1 MLLPVDLMME
11 GKFSAIVLKEKEN
24 EFLSSAFFFLFSKTT
39 SFRNT
44 ISVSN
49 NLYPDQARH
58 FGTKLFARVSSR

>member
-24 EFLSSAFFFLFSKTT
+24 EFLSSAFFFSKTT

-49 NLYPDQARH
+49 SLYPDQARH
-58 FGTKLFARVSSR
+58 FGTKLFARFSSR